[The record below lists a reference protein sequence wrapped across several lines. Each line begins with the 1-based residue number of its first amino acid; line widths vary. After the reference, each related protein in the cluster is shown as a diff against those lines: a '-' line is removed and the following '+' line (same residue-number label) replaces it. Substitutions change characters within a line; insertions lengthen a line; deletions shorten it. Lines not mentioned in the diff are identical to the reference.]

1 MKKIAG
7 WLGFILLVSL
17 FTGCGRQETDDPA
30 YHIYYLNK
38 EKTKVVEQP
47 YDLKEGKTEDM
58 IATLLDALCTNT
70 DSVEYQKP
78 VPGDVTI
85 TDWSLESNQ
94 LFLYFNDNYSKMQ
107 STDEVLCR
115 AAVVKT
121 LVQLPDVK
129 YVSFYVGDAPLA
141 DSRDNVIGLMTEESF
156 VENPGKQINSIQT
169 TTLHLYY
176 ANADGNGLVECE
188 KEVQEP
194 IVIYSIVD
202 SLSEISTISKVQIS
216 VNGKT
221 SGVYRDS
228 FALDQLYEQ
237 NLDYVVSADENET
250 VSTEA
255 QTEETP

>member
-1 MKKIAG
+1 MQDG
-7 WLGFILLVSL
+7 WVLSFWYRCSQGVADR
-17 FTGCGRQETDDPA
+17 RQ
-30 YHIYYLNK
+30 
-38 EKTKVVEQP
+38 
-47 YDLKEGKTEDM
+47 GKTEDM

-129 YVSFYVGDAPLA
+129 YVSFYVGDA
-141 DSRDNVIGLMTEESF
+141 
-156 VENPGKQINSIQT
+156 
-169 TTLHLYY
+169 
-176 ANADGNGLVECE
+176 LVECE
-188 KEVQEP
+188 KEVQYSSNISLEKLIMENLLKGPDDKNLKAPLPEGTNLVNVTTTNGTCYVTLDEAFLNQNYEIQEP

-228 FALDQLYEQ
+228 FALDQLYER

>member
-1 MKKIAG
+1 M
-7 WLGFILLVSL
+7 
-17 FTGCGRQETDDPA
+17 
-30 YHIYYLNK
+30 
-38 EKTKVVEQP
+38 
-47 YDLKEGKTEDM
+47 
-58 IATLLDALCTNT
+58 
-70 DSVEYQKP
+70 
-78 VPGDVTI
+78 
-85 TDWSLESNQ
+85 
-94 LFLYFNDNYSKMQ
+94 
-107 STDEVLCR
+107 CR
-115 AAVVKT
+115 ASVLKT

-188 KEVQEP
+188 KEVQYSSNISMEKLIMENLLKGPDDKNLKAPLPEGTNLVNVTTTNGICYVTLDEAFLNQNYEIQEP

-255 QTEETP
+255 QIEETP